1 VATPFVDDALSFVEA
16 IHLPLT
22 VGIGLSAAAGSG

>member
-16 IHLPLT
+16 IHLALR
-22 VGIGLSAAAGSG
+22 VEIGLSADAGSG